1 MSSKGKSE
9 GEKSDYQYLKEQG
22 FNSMK
27 EFASSYGEKSAP
39 QGFHNA
45 KVILGTLR
53 EDDPGSA
60 AGKWYKSEKEAGR
73 QPTLEDE

>member
-1 MSSKGKSE
+1 MSSKVNSE

-27 EFASSYGEKSAP
+27 EFAASYGEKSTP
-39 QGFHNA
+39 EGLHNA
-45 KVILGTLR
+45 KVILGTFR

-60 AGKWYKSEKEAGR
+60 AGKWYKSEKEDGR